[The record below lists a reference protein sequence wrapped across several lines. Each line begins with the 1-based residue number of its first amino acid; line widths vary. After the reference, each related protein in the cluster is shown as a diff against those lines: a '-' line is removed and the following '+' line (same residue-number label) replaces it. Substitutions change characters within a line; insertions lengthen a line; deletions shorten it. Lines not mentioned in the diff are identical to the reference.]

1 MPIRLNIEAETVEE
15 FDALLERFMP
25 DYEAAESPAPAATG
39 DSPAPAKPAKRG
51 RGKKTEAAA
60 PTQNPDGTPIA
71 PVHTPEPQPTPGGTD
86 APPAESIPPNQPD
99 PGIPAG
105 QAAQDPFAQNT
116 ETVAATPAATSPA
129 DQAAA
134 AEGEVTVQ
142 NLKDKMAE
150 LLKAKSAAFAMET
163 LFNATG
169 CKSLTSGSPNVVE
182 KAKEDPTIMRRAL
195 DALHAGITAA

>member
-1 MPIRLNIEAETVEE
+1 MPISLTITAETVDE
-15 FDALLERFMP
+15 FDTLLGRFLP
-25 DYEAAESPAPAATG
+25 SDDYEPANDTAAPTG
-39 DSPAPAKPAKRG
+39 EPAKPAPAKRG

-71 PVHTPEPQPTPGGTD
+71 PVHTPDPQPTPGGTD

-105 QAAQDPFAQNT
+105 QGAVDPFAQKT

-129 DQAAA
+129 DTAA
-134 AEGEVTVQ
+134 AEAGEVTVQ

-182 KAKEDPTIMRRAL
+182 KAKEDPAIMRRAL
-195 DALHAGITAA
+195 DALHAGISA

>member
-15 FDALLERFMP
+15 FDTLLARFSPSHDPVMP
-25 DYEAAESPAPAATG
+25 EVRAAAESAPTTE
-39 DSPAPAKPAKRG
+39 PAKPAARG

-60 PTQNPDGTPIA
+60 PTQNPDGTPIPPTSD
-71 PVHTPEPQPTPGGTD
+71 PVPQPTPGGTD
-86 APPAESIPPNQPD
+86 APPAESIPPNQP
-99 PGIPAG
+99 PAGTPAG
-105 QAAQDPFAQNT
+105 QADPFAQQP

-129 DQAAA
+129 DTAAA
-134 AEGEVTVQ
+134 DAGEVTVQ

-182 KAKEDPTIMRRAL
+182 KAKEDPGIMRRAF
-195 DALHAGITAA
+195 DALHAGIAA